1 VEFLEYLVKCPLIL
15 YLEVKMLQKQVPMF
29 ICFLMGLLLFFQFYI
44 PASWSQNFYNTILR
58 WILGISSFAIVLG
71 VVSLIRHH
79 LRKIRKKEDLP
90 YSITLIFSIFVT
102 TLIGFIGGI
111 KSGTLFDKIFNYI
124 QIPLQSSMFAILAF
138 YMASAAYRAFR
149 ARNVEATLL
158 LLSAFVVMI
167 GVIGIGDLIHPFVP
181 SFAQWILDVPNL
193 AAKRGI
199 AIGVGLGIIATSIK
213 IILGIERNWL
223 GR

>member
-1 VEFLEYLVKCPLIL
+1 
-15 YLEVKMLQKQVPMF
+15 MLQKKIPMF
-29 ICFLMGLLLFFQFYI
+29 ICFLMGFLLFFQFYI
-44 PASWSQNFYNTILR
+44 PTSWSQNFYNTILR
-58 WILGISSFAIVLG
+58 WILGISSFAIVLA
-71 VVSLIRHH
+71 VASLVRHH
-79 LRKIRKKEDLP
+79 IRKIREKKELP
-90 YSITLIFSIFVT
+90 YSITLLFSLVITAFTGFVW
-102 TLIGFIGGI
+102 GI
-111 KSGTLFDKIFNYI
+111 KSGTPFDKIFNYI

-149 ARNVEATLL
+149 ARNIEATLL
-158 LLSAFVVMI
+158 LLAAFIVMI
-167 GVIGIGDLIHPFVP
+167 GIIPIGDLIHPYIP

>member
-1 VEFLEYLVKCPLIL
+1 
-15 YLEVKMLQKQVPMF
+15 
-29 ICFLMGLLLFFQFYI
+29 MGFLLFFQFYI
-44 PASWSQNFYNTILR
+44 PTSWSQNFYSTILR
-58 WILGISSFAIVLG
+58 WILGISSFAIVLA
-71 VVSLIRHH
+71 VASLVRHH
-79 LRKIRKKEDLP
+79 TRKIKERKDIP
-90 YSITLIFSIFVT
+90 YSITLLVSLVAT
-102 TLIGFIGGI
+102 ALIGFIGGI

-149 ARNVEATLL
+149 ARNIEATLL
-158 LLSAFVVMI
+158 LLAAFIVMI
-167 GVIGIGDLIHPFVP
+167 GVIPIGDLIHPYVP

>member
-1 VEFLEYLVKCPLIL
+1 
-15 YLEVKMLQKQVPMF
+15 MLQKKIPMF
-29 ICFLMGLLLFFQFYI
+29 ICFLMGFLLFFQFYI
-44 PASWSQNFYNTILR
+44 PTSWSQNFYNTMLR
-58 WILGISSFAIVLG
+58 WILGISSFAIVLA
-71 VVSLIRHH
+71 VASLVRHH
-79 LRKIRKKEDLP
+79 IRKIREKKDIP
-90 YSITLIFSIFVT
+90 YSTTLLVSLVAT
-102 TLIGFIGGI
+102 ALIGFIGGI

-149 ARNVEATLL
+149 ARNIEATLL
-158 LLSAFVVMI
+158 LLAAFIVMI
-167 GVIGIGDLIHPFVP
+167 GIIPIGDLIHPFIP

>member
-1 VEFLEYLVKCPLIL
+1 
-15 YLEVKMLQKQVPMF
+15 MLQKKIPMF
-29 ICFLMGLLLFFQFYI
+29 ICFLMGFLLFFQFYI
-44 PASWSQNFYNTILR
+44 PTSWSQNFYSTILR
-58 WILGISSFAIVLG
+58 WILGISSFAIVLA
-71 VVSLIRHH
+71 VASLVRHH
-79 LRKIRKKEDLP
+79 TRKIKERKDIP
-90 YSITLIFSIFVT
+90 YSITLLVSLVAT
-102 TLIGFIGGI
+102 ALIGFIGGI

-149 ARNVEATLL
+149 ARNIEATLL
-158 LLSAFVVMI
+158 LLAAFIVMI
-167 GVIGIGDLIHPFVP
+167 GVIPIGDLIHPYVP

-199 AIGVGLGIIATSIK
+199 VIGVGLGIIATSIK

>member
-1 VEFLEYLVKCPLIL
+1 
-15 YLEVKMLQKQVPMF
+15 MLQKQIPMF
-29 ICFLMGLLLFFQFYI
+29 ICFLMGVLLFFQFYI
-44 PASWSQNFYNTILR
+44 PTSWSQNFYNTILR
-58 WILGISSFAIVLG
+58 WVLGISSFAIVLG
-71 VVSLIRHH
+71 TASLIRHH

-90 YSITLIFSIFVT
+90 YSITLIFSLLAT
-102 TLIGFIGGI
+102 ALIGFIGGI

-124 QIPLQSSMFAILAF
+124 QIPLQASMFAILAF

-158 LLSAFVVMI
+158 LLSAFIVMI

>member
-1 VEFLEYLVKCPLIL
+1 
-15 YLEVKMLQKQVPMF
+15 MLQKKIPMF
-29 ICFLMGLLLFFQFYI
+29 ICFLMGFLLFFQFYI
-44 PASWSQNFYNTILR
+44 PTSWSQNFYSTILR
-58 WILGISSFAIVLG
+58 WILGISSFAIVLA
-71 VVSLIRHH
+71 VASLVRHH
-79 LRKIRKKEDLP
+79 TRKIKERKDIP
-90 YSITLIFSIFVT
+90 YSITLLVSLVAT
-102 TLIGFIGGI
+102 ALIGFIGGI

-149 ARNVEATLL
+149 ARNIEATLL
-158 LLSAFVVMI
+158 LLAAFIVMI
-167 GVIGIGDLIHPFVP
+167 GVIPIGDLIHPYVP

>member
-1 VEFLEYLVKCPLIL
+1 
-15 YLEVKMLQKQVPMF
+15 MLQKKIPMF
-29 ICFLMGLLLFFQFYI
+29 ICFLMGFLLFFQFYI
-44 PASWSQNFYNTILR
+44 PTSWSQNFYSTILR
-58 WILGISSFAIVLG
+58 WILGISSFAIVLA
-71 VVSLIRHH
+71 VASLVRHH
-79 LRKIRKKEDLP
+79 TRKIKEKKDIP
-90 YSITLIFSIFVT
+90 YSITLLVSLVAT
-102 TLIGFIGGI
+102 ALIGFIGGI

-149 ARNVEATLL
+149 ARNIEATLL
-158 LLSAFVVMI
+158 LLAAFIVMI
-167 GVIGIGDLIHPFVP
+167 GVIPIGDLIHPYVP